1 MWEKIVL
8 NLVSN
13 AFKFTFEGEITVSL
27 LLSRNGEKIELTVR
41 DTGTG
46 IPPDELPRLFC
57 AVEAPLHALDNN
69 ALAVRR
75 ISGD

>member
-13 AFKFTFEGEITVSL
+13 AFKFTFEGRITVTLAARGSHA
-27 LLSRNGEKIELTVR
+27 ELVVE

-46 IPPDELPRLFC
+46 IAAERL
-57 AVEAPLHALDNN
+57 ASHL
-69 ALAVRR
+69 
-75 ISGD
+75 